1 MAEILETKWDEVLA
15 QLENEGLPKEKAREI
30 FPGAV
35 AFLVEVEEKERS
47 AYLTGEVLRVK
58 KDTLDR
64 LQQIQEKYPN
74 TKGLLGYL
82 FREERAGRFLARIKK
97 EVGEKGEP
105 RNTRILFLCDEGMKL
120 GVLTEWTYL
129 GKEKKMWKRTD
140 KEGGEVGIN
149 FKTLEAGVH
158 IFDFR
163 PEAREERR
171 TRHILATDW
180 HGRNQVALGRY
191 LGELTRKAE
200 EVYKAAKAAKKAE
213 PVPVAETAAPVVSP
227 PAEKPARKTA
237 KKTGGDPEKSEPKP
251 TKATKVKGGRGGA
264 KAALKAAADGSG
276 EDL

>member
-15 QLENEGLPKEKAREI
+15 QLENDGLPKERAKEI

-35 AFLVEVEEKERS
+35 AFLVEVEEKERG

-64 LQQIQEKYPN
+64 LQQIEEKYPK

-82 FREERAGRFLARIKK
+82 FREERAGRFLTRIKK

-105 RNTRILFLCDEGMKL
+105 RNTRILFICDEGLKM

-129 GKEKKMWKRTD
+129 GKEKKMWRRTD

-163 PEAREERR
+163 PEAREEKK
-171 TRHILATDW
+171 TRHYLPTDW
-180 HGRNQVALGRY
+180 HGRNQVTLGRY
-191 LGELTRKAE
+191 LGELTKKAE
-200 EVYKAAKAAKKAE
+200 ENYKVFKAAKKAE
-213 PVPVAETAAPVVSP
+213 PVAETTAPVAPP
-227 PAEKPARKTA
+227 PAEKPARKAA
-237 KKTGGDPEKSEPKP
+237 KKTGGDPEKAEPK
-251 TKATKVKGGRGGA
+251 TTKVTKTKGGRGGA
-264 KAALKAAADGSG
+264 KAALHQEAEEALES
-276 EDL
+276 